1 MTAHDQPSLFETPA
15 SLAPGTPEGFVYRP
29 EFLSRDEEAELAAW
43 LATLP
48 FAAFQ
53 FRGFEGRRRVV
64 SYGWQYDFNRS
75 HLLKA
80 DDIPAELLPVRARAA
95 ALTGHAPDELQQV
108 LLNEYQP
115 GAPIGWHRDR
125 PIFAEVVGISLLAPC
140 IFRLRRRTATG
151 FERAS
156 VTLEPRSAYLLSG
169 PARSVWEHSIPPVQA
184 HRYSITFR
192 NFKASA

>member
-1 MTAHDQPSLFETPA
+1 MAQARQPTLFDVPQIPP
-15 SLAPGTPEGFVYRP
+15 PGTPEGFVYRP
-29 EFLSRDEEAELAAW
+29 DFLSREEEAELAAW

-53 FRGFEGRRRVV
+53 FRGYEGRRRVV
-64 SYGWQYDFNRS
+64 SYGWKYDFTRS
-75 HLLKA
+75 HLDEA
-80 DDIPAELLPVRARAA
+80 DDIPVELLPVRARAA
-95 ALTGHAPDELQQV
+95 ELAGHAPDELQQV
-108 LLNEYQP
+108 LLNEYPP

-140 IFRLRRRTATG
+140 TFRFRQRIEGG

-156 VTLEPRSAYLLSG
+156 MTLEPRSAYLLSG
-169 PARSVWEHSIPPVQA
+169 PARSVWEHSIPPVDA

-192 NFKASA
+192 NFKA